1 MNAKHYPDWDSEVCT
16 LVDSPKGERVL
27 MWGDSFLNHYTKGFE
42 SLAKQQQLTLIK
54 YASAGCPPIMTFESF
69 ALPYCDEFNRNALEL
84 IEALDIDVVFLSAKW
99 SDHQKAGLDRLT
111 STLEK
116 LDNLGVRYL
125 VFGQSPQF
133 ITDVS
138 IIDDQK
144 GQGKASNAWPTTIKE
159 AINQELELLIT
170 SGDFI
175 NPMPSLCEAGVCEY
189 KLNGEMLFSDYGHLS
204 QQGSLVVVNTL
215 TNDIERWLKQ

>member
-1 MNAKHYPDWDSEVCT
+1 
-16 LVDSPKGERVL
+16 
-27 MWGDSFLNHYTKGFE
+27 
-42 SLAKQQQLTLIK
+42 
-54 YASAGCPPIMTFESF
+54 
-69 ALPYCDEFNRNALEL
+69 FNRNALEL

-144 GQGKASNAWPTTIKE
+144 GLGKASNAWPT
-159 AINQELELLIT
+159 T